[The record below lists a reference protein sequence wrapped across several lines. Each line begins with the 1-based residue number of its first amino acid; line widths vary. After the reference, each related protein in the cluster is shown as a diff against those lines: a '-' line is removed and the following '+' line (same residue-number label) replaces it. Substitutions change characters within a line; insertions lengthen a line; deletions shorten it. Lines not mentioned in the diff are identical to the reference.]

1 VVFCLLALTARAS
14 IYMVAILSAMGHGS
28 LTRREAIPLYIIG
41 GVVALVGGSVA
52 ALVCE
57 RWALH
62 ATRERTPEQRAVTRF
77 TRPVTFAICV
87 ALVVIVPPLAR
98 EARFR
103 SMAARVSSRAYS
115 AGSRQTAIAD
125 LALYPSPR
133 SFELLRRVAS
143 NEQDV
148 PSVRRAAILGL
159 WHYPEAIPVLVAL
172 ARSPDMEVRATA
184 GVVLLSAFSSDQTAW
199 AAVEQLA
206 RDDSPVIRTQM
217 IGLLRTSSDPRAS
230 GLVEELAG
238 PEAPRLNP
246 YDGLLA
252 VVMDVNAS
260 DEGRLAAIHT
270 LAGLKDERA
279 LAVFRTIVM
288 GLDPGFARPERETKF
303 RDAARVAGTY
313 ITGNQQPDWMSAFDN
328 EQSALFDAENMMR
341 TQLHRRKMLGVFD
354 PCPVPGAVCVPG
366 HERDALHVTPARRVR
381 RALSCRPASIAR
393 RHRREEAAADERELI
408 RVGGRAGDAIQDRHS
423 WFLRGRHGQ
432 NLLHPRWTDAEP
444 GERPVPGFG
453 AGSRSG
459 SGYDRA
465 WRMRDLQMS
474 GRLPA
479 VAGSAQ

>member
-1 VVFCLLALTARAS
+1 
-14 IYMVAILSAMGHGS
+14 
-28 LTRREAIPLYIIG
+28 
-41 GVVALVGGSVA
+41 
-52 ALVCE
+52 
-57 RWALH
+57 
-62 ATRERTPEQRAVTRF
+62 
-77 TRPVTFAICV
+77 
-87 ALVVIVPPLAR
+87 
-98 EARFR
+98 
-103 SMAARVSSRAYS
+103 
-115 AGSRQTAIAD
+115 
-125 LALYPSPR
+125 
-133 SFELLRRVAS
+133 
-143 NEQDV
+143 
-148 PSVRRAAILGL
+148 VRRAAILGL

-366 HERDALHVTPARRVR
+366 HERDALTSRPLVGYVGRFHAGPPVSPDVIAERKLPPTSVSSFAWVAAPETPFKTGIRGFCADDTARICFTR
-381 RALSCRPASIAR
+381 
-393 RHRREEAAADERELI
+393 D
-408 RVGGRAGDAIQDRHS
+408 GRMPS
-423 WFLRGRHGQ
+423 LVNGRC
-432 NLLHPRWTDAEP
+432 PDSV
-444 GERPVPGFG
+444 PVPGPVPG
-453 AGSRSG
+453 TTVPGECGISR
-459 SGYDRA
+459 
-465 WRMRDLQMS
+465 
-474 GRLPA
+474 
-479 VAGSAQ
+479 